1 MMMMTTVLLI
11 AALVWGAVLIVVG
24 LIAALRKPD
33 KAEAEKIQRLAEQM
47 SKASRDD
54 PDEPARFVP

>member
-1 MMMMTTVLLI
+1 MMTTVLLI
-11 AALVWGAVLIVVG
+11 SALVWGAVLIVVG

-33 KAEAEKIQRLAEQM
+33 KAEPEKIERLAEQM
-47 SKASRDD
+47 LKASRDD

>member
-1 MMMMTTVLLI
+1 MMTTALLI

-24 LIAALRKPD
+24 SMAALREPD
-33 KAEAEKIQRLAEQM
+33 KAEAEKIKRLDEQI